1 VQPGIRCPYCGAIG
15 HESRGALVSEQ
26 DGEARKVETCSA
38 CRGYLK
44 SVSTLR
50 AWAGDEVALTDLATV
65 DLDLVAL
72 ERAFERPQPR
82 RLMPEVRVIG

>member
-1 VQPGIRCPYCGAIG
+1 M
-15 HESRGALVSEQ
+15 
-26 DGEARKVETCSA
+26 ETCTR

-50 AWAGDEVALTDLATV
+50 AWAGDEVSLADLATV

-72 ERAFERPQPR
+72 ERDFERPEAR
-82 RLMPEVRVIG
+82 RLEQGVRVIGT